1 MEISFRKSATKIYL
15 EKSLLPKNDREFL
28 LDCAKKVFSVF
39 SVHCDYL
46 RHNGDRFY
54 LQGNFHDFLFNPLES
69 VSYNIFM
76 AGHLITFKEDNR
88 FGVTVFGQQCFVHPD
103 DLLLIDAVFAP
114 HLGVNVDSKSI
125 GRTLVELSCQIVNN
139 LRSGRMTVTV
149 NFEGSKPSNSQSLK
163 RLLCVISHGGVV
175 TNGEQVI
182 SIFLFK
188 FLI

>member
-28 LDCAKKVFSVF
+28 LDCAKKVFKVF

-54 LQGNFHDFLFNPLES
+54 LQGEFHDFLFNPLES

-76 AGHLITFKEDNR
+76 AGHLKTFRNDNR
-88 FGVTVFGQQCFVHPD
+88 FNITVFEKQCFVHPD
-103 DLLLIDAVFAP
+103 DLLLIDAIFSP
-114 HLGVNVDSKSI
+114 NLGVNVESKSI

-139 LRSGRMTVTV
+139 LRSGRMSVTL
-149 NFEGSKPSNSQSLK
+149 NFKGSQTSNSQTLK
-163 RLLCVISHGGVV
+163 RLLCLICHGGVL
-175 TNGEQVI
+175 TNGEQVSLNI
-182 SIFLFK
+182 SI
-188 FLI
+188 